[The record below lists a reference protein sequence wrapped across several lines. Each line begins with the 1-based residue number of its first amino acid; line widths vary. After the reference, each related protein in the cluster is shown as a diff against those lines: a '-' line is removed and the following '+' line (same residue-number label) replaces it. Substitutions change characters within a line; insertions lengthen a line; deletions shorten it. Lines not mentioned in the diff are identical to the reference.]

1 MIFEGEVGR
10 DSGVLVGDD
19 VIGVLDPDSENL
31 LLPLVK
37 MSCFFQ
43 LKREQNQTSV
53 EITLKHYTL
62 DALSISI
69 GVAFFGRRKTENE
82 KLLIKK

>member
-19 VIGVLDPDSENL
+19 VIGVLDPNSENL

-43 LKREQNQTSV
+43 LKSEQNQTSV
-53 EITLKHYTL
+53 EITLQHYTL
-62 DALSISI
+62 GEEQARKLQDAQ
-69 GVAFFGRRKTENE
+69 AQ
-82 KLLIKK
+82 KLTS

>member
-10 DSGVLVGDD
+10 DSGVLEGDD
-19 VIGVLDPDSENL
+19 VIGVLDPNSENL

-43 LKREQNQTSV
+43 LKSEQN
-53 EITLKHYTL
+53 
-62 DALSISI
+62 
-69 GVAFFGRRKTENE
+69 
-82 KLLIKK
+82 